1 MKLKTKL
8 RLGFGFLFIIVIF
21 FGAISLYYMNKIAVS
36 SKVILKDNYETLK
49 YIREMRTILDD
60 NDLPLSEAA
69 SAKMMD
75 QLNLEKNNITE
86 LGEGQAVASLIKA
99 FDELSASGTDITATR
114 QALRSMHKQLRVIDD
129 LNMKAIVRKN
139 DAAQASVER
148 AATYLI
154 FAASL
159 CFIILFSFS
168 INFPDF
174 VANPLR
180 EFSEAIK
187 AVSRKNYRQRL
198 EFKGN
203 DEFADLANEF
213 NAMTAQL
220 NKWENSN
227 LAKLQSEKLRIE
239 AIIGQMQDAIIG
251 LNENKE
257 VLFLNK
263 VAVQLLNINEK
274 DAVGA
279 SALELM
285 KKNDLLN
292 TLIKSTDD
300 KKPMKIYADGKES
313 YFKLERREI
322 MVPVVEDQG
331 DRAVKAS
338 MKAAGE
344 VYLLKNVTEYKE
356 LDEAKTNFIA
366 TVSHELKTP
375 ISAIKMSLKLLD
387 DVRVGVM
394 NAEQKELVQHI
405 KEDCGR
411 LLKITSELLD
421 LAQVETGNLQLNFS
435 KSDPRKIGI
444 YAMDAVRLQAEQKKI
459 ELELISKND
468 LPQIYVDKEK
478 TAWVLVN
485 FLSNALRYSSE
496 KSKVVV
502 QIIKDGSNI
511 EFSVRDFGKGIDEQY
526 QTRLFDRYF
535 QVPTDGNNKS
545 GSGLGLAIS
554 KDFIEAEGGKIWVES
569 AIGEGSRFCFTLPV
583 ASGI

>member
-21 FGAISLYYMNKIAVS
+21 FGSISLHYMNKIAVS
-36 SKVILKDNYETLK
+36 SKIILQDNYETLK

-60 NDLPLSEAA
+60 HDLPLSEAA
-69 SAKMMD
+69 SAKMKA

-86 LGEGQAVASLIKA
+86 QGERQAVSALIKA
-99 FDELSASGTDITATR
+99 FDELSASGTDTAAER
-114 QALRSMHKQLRVIDD
+114 EAVRKMHKQLRVIDE

-139 DAAQASVER
+139 DAAQASVEK

-168 INFPDF
+168 VNFPDF

-239 AIIGQMQDAIIG
+239 AIIEQMQDAIIG

-263 VAVQLLNINEK
+263 VAVQLLNINEA
-274 DAVGA
+274 DAIGT

-285 KKNDLLN
+285 KKNDLLHS
-292 TLIKSTDD
+292 LIQAPHDT
-300 KKPMKIYADGKES
+300 KPMKIYADGKES

-322 MVPVVEDQG
+322 VVPLVEEQADL
-331 DRAVKAS
+331 AIKAS
-338 MKAAGE
+338 MKTAGE
-344 VYLLKNVTEYKE
+344 VYVLKNVTEYKE

-405 KEDCGR
+405 KDDCGR

-421 LAQVETGNLQLNFS
+421 LAQVETGNLQLNFV
-435 KSDPRKIGI
+435 KSDPQEIAV
-444 YAMDAVRLQAEQKKI
+444 YAMDAVRFQAGQKKI
-459 ELELISKND
+459 ELELIAEND
-468 LPQIYVDKEK
+468 LPKVNVDREK

-485 FLSNALRYSSE
+485 FLSNALRYSPE
-496 KSKVVV
+496 KSKVIV
-502 QIIKDGSNI
+502 QVIKNEGCI

-535 QVPTDGNNKS
+535 QVPTDGKNKS

-569 AIGEGSRFCFTLPV
+569 AIGEGSRFCFTLPP
-583 ASGI
+583 ASGM